1 MGGAVKK
8 VTKAITKPISKVV
21 GMNGPEIQQ
30 QVAAPTPVAVEV
42 APPTQMTQD
51 TESDQA
57 TESAR
62 KKARSGGKK
71 SLSVSRSSGTGISI

>member
-8 VTKAITKPISKVV
+8 VTKAITKPLKKVAGLDDPQV
-21 GMNGPEIQQ
+21 QQ
-30 QVAAPTPVAVEV
+30 QVATPTPAAVEV
-42 APPTQMTQD
+42 APPKASVDD
-51 TESDQA
+51 TTSDTA

-71 SLSVSRSSGTGISI
+71 SLSVSRSSGTGLSV